1 MLYLHHWLNIAGLSL
16 DFVGVLLLSYEWW
29 IALKA
34 DEREMAIAQQ
44 ERQMQRLRE
53 MRPETNPGFSQIDRL
68 KDQMRFNDQI
78 QRTRTALGMR
88 RGWFAVALVM
98 ISGGFLLQILG
109 SLPDI

>member
-1 MLYLHHWLNIAGLSL
+1 MLHQWLNIAGLGF

-34 DEREMAIAQQ
+34 DEREIAIAKQ
-44 ERQMQRLRE
+44 EHQMQRLRE
-53 MRPETNPGFSQIDRL
+53 MRAIDSPAFKQMDRL
-68 KDQMRFNDQI
+68 KDQMRFNEEI

-88 RGWFAVALVM
+88 RGWFIAALVL

-109 SLPDI
+109 SLPDM